1 MESPGQNIL
10 LSPLFI
16 YTGIFLS
23 ILSMGGVFFKKL
35 PTASGYDLFASST
48 LIIWF
53 AYWKLLFNEDSPL
66 FFFYPLYFV
75 FMTTFIEL
83 FFIRQSHNIDSETF
97 NRMRSLAKNS
107 LIQPWVIMLGVLV
120 SLVLPQHYLLYPIIM
135 TLLMMRLVLTHY
147 LESKK

>member
-1 MESPGQNIL
+1 MASPLQNIL

-35 PTASGYDLFASST
+35 PTAIGYDLFASST
-48 LIIWF
+48 LMIWF

-75 FMTTFIEL
+75 FMTTFVEL
-83 FFIRQSHNIDSETF
+83 FFIRQSHYIDNETF
-97 NRMRSLAKNS
+97 NRMQSLAENS

-120 SLVLPQHYLLYPIIM
+120 SLVLPQHYLLYPILM
-135 TLLMMRLVLTHY
+135 TLVMMRLVLAHY